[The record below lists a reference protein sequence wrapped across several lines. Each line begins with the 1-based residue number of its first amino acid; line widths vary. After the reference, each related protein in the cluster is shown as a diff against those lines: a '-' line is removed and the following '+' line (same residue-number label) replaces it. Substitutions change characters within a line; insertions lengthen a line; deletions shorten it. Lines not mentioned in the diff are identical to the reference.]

1 MAKRNANPPV
11 YEENAGSNRLTKVL
25 CAVALYGIA
34 LLLAYIAVA
43 PPQSGTAMAAI
54 RGVLTGL
61 AGHLAV
67 VIPLFLGWIAT
78 LTALSAAGKGRPI
91 WKSAVSGLLFELLLA
106 AVQLFF
112 VERVVRETGMAISG
126 FANFVSK
133 SYGFGEGG
141 GALGALLAW
150 PLFQTLGKWGGLL
163 TTLLMAL
170 LCLTATGRAG
180 QILRALRDGAGRAR
194 HRSEQRRAERENEQM
209 FEFDETPLP
218 RAVERRP
225 RRSGSDE
232 PYAAMEDPF
241 AKGRKPRAIP
251 AGARRESERF
261 DAGGDARRGK
271 PAR

>member
-126 FANFVSK
+126 FANFINK

-150 PLFQTLGKWGGLL
+150 PLSQTLGK
-163 TTLLMAL
+163 
-170 LCLTATGRAG
+170 
-180 QILRALRDGAGRAR
+180 
-194 HRSEQRRAERENEQM
+194 
-209 FEFDETPLP
+209 
-218 RAVERRP
+218 
-225 RRSGSDE
+225 
-232 PYAAMEDPF
+232 
-241 AKGRKPRAIP
+241 
-251 AGARRESERF
+251 
-261 DAGGDARRGK
+261 
-271 PAR
+271 